1 MSRIYTASDDQVEH
15 ALSIAVEQGLVES
28 DASRS
33 SQLRALVLY
42 AGDRLT
48 EEKDRELRRAAY
60 EELAKDE
67 DRLTAIRDSVL
78 AASEDGIL

>member
-1 MSRIYTASDDQVEH
+1 
-15 ALSIAVEQGLVES
+15 
-28 DASRS
+28 
-33 SQLRALVLY
+33 LRALDLY